1 MSTLQNTKARVTED
15 YVILHRKLTE
25 EVRNGDLSVTEYL
38 FYVWLKN
45 NANPYAKVTVNL
57 TGLNDDLFYSEKTD
71 NYINKILLSLKKK
84 QYIDYTTRKGCKGS
98 FTIILHDF
106 LLPQKV
112 LTNLRKET
120 IVSQTFESTNQT
132 LKTTITYTP
141 QEAFTLPAFEIVR
154 GDNNDNNKKNNNYK
168 NNHKSYKTLTTKE
181 IVRTDLF
188 KPKDEEEL
196 LCKQINLE
204 LGDSDMKYILKLK
217 SEHGIET
224 VKQSYNRFKD
234 RLTDTIKNKPA
245 FFNYISQEIIKE
257 KE

>member
-1 MSTLQNTKARVTED
+1 MSTFQNTKTRVTED

-98 FTIILHDF
+98 FTIMLHDF
-106 LLPQKV
+106 LLPQKL
-112 LTNLRKET
+112 LTNLRKEDA
-120 IVSQTFESTNQT
+120 VSQTFVPTNQT
-132 LKTTITYTP
+132 LNTTITYTP
-141 QEAFTLPAFEIVR
+141 QEAFTLPAVETVR

-168 NNHKSYKTLTTKE
+168 NNHKSNKASTAKA

-188 KPKDEEEL
+188 KPKDDEEL
-196 LCKQINLE
+196 LCQQINLE
-204 LGDSDMKYILKLK
+204 LEDSDMKYILSIK
-217 SEHGIET
+217 SKHGIDT
-224 VKQSYNRFKD
+224 VKQSYNRYEERFNPAIKD
-234 RLTDTIKNKPA
+234 KPA
-245 FFNYISQEIIKE
+245 FFNYISQEVINE
-257 KE
+257 KQ